1 MLLILI
7 QYLYYSF
14 LSQFIHMSHT
24 SSHHGLECPCLL
36 SFFLQMSNTSRIS
49 TQNTHER
56 LFSNDIHIKLAWTCG
71 WFTEFSLYATFHIMW
86 YLYNEHHFYIQPDVD
101 VQIFKSSFKITMIT
115 YSNEKKNLQHH
126 YPYPNNVNMKVYIH
140 FV

>member
-36 SFFLQMSNTSRIS
+36 SFFCRCQILPEFQHKIHMKDFFQMIFTSSWHEHVDDLQSFLCMQPFIS
-49 TQNTHER
+49 C
-56 LFSNDIHIKLAWTCG
+56 DI
-71 WFTEFSLYATFHIMW
+71 
-86 YLYNEHHFYIQPDVD
+86 YNEHHFYIQPDVD

>member
-14 LSQFIHMSHT
+14 LSQFIHVTHKFTSWLGMPMFTYFFFCRCQILPEFQHKIHMKDFFQTIFT
-24 SSHHGLECPCLL
+24 SSWHEHVDDLQ
-36 SFFLQMSNTSRIS
+36 SFLCMQPFIS
-49 TQNTHER
+49 C
-56 LFSNDIHIKLAWTCG
+56 DI
-71 WFTEFSLYATFHIMW
+71 
-86 YLYNEHHFYIQPDVD
+86 YNEHHFYIQPDVD